1 MSRPNMYNLLDIT
14 VNIVKNSAQQ
24 KMLWKYIKQ
33 DTTETR
39 REIIIKFDSKMF
51 AFFFYSSEY
60 NRSSTTIFIYMILGN
75 MFLSNSNSSDVA
87 ASYMMLLSNNEYQCS
102 GCEHRSKF
110 KNNMIKHID
119 SKHIHHGPES
129 CQFCQKLCSS
139 KQALQKHIS
148 RYHRDL
154 NL

>member
-1 MSRPNMYNLLDIT
+1 MTSQL
-14 VNIVKNSAQQ
+14 V
-24 KMLWKYIKQ
+24 
-33 DTTETR
+33 
-39 REIIIKFDSKMF
+39 F
-51 AFFFYSSEY
+51 SSL
-60 NRSSTTIFIYMILGN
+60 IILGN
-75 MFLSNSNSSDVA
+75 TFLSNSNSEVA

-102 GCEHRSKF
+102 VCEHRSKF

-129 CQFCQKLCSS
+129 CPFCQKQCSS

-154 NL
+154 NDQFFFYNILQRNIYFLGLKACLSSRTNPGQRRETDYNKSSSKKESSEIAWEWKAVSFM

>member
-1 MSRPNMYNLLDIT
+1 MTLNGHQGRKSVPFQNPREKGLKNQHPCPTSIT
-14 VNIVKNSAQQ
+14 V
-24 KMLWKYIKQ
+24 YIHMTSQ
-33 DTTETR
+33 LV
-39 REIIIKFDSKMF
+39 F
-51 AFFFYSSEY
+51 SSL
-60 NRSSTTIFIYMILGN
+60 IILGN
-75 MFLSNSNSSDVA
+75 TFLSIRNSEVA

-119 SKHIHHGPES
+119 SKHINHGPES
-129 CQFCQKLCSS
+129 CQFCQKQCSS

-154 NL
+154 ND

>member
-1 MSRPNMYNLLDIT
+1 MSG
-14 VNIVKNSAQQ
+14 
-24 KMLWKYIKQ
+24 
-33 DTTETR
+33 
-39 REIIIKFDSKMF
+39 
-51 AFFFYSSEY
+51 Y
-60 NRSSTTIFIYMILGN
+60 NRASTTIYISMILGN

-129 CQFCQKLCSS
+129 CPFCQKQCSS

-148 RYHRDL
+148 RYHRVL
-154 NL
+154 NLQFYFYNLLKQKYISSIRLKTCLSSRTYGRETGYNKSSS